1 MEMARRGQRV
11 AGQAARGVSS
21 AVFTVA
27 GVALIGIGV
36 PLFWVWAAS
45 QLAGDDRHLTS
56 ALAVFT
62 ATGILT
68 TYCVLLVVGGSLRA
82 RFLGEQEEVTRM
94 RRASWNRSMR
104 DEPLKY
110 GEEKMDP
117 VERIF
122 ILTAVL
128 GFIAFEVWFLFFA
141 GSPLAGFPQA

>member
-1 MEMARRGQRV
+1 MEMARRGQAA
-11 AGQAARGVSS
+11 AGKAVRGVSS

-68 TYCVLLVVGGSLRA
+68 TYWVLLVAAGTLRSH
-82 RFLGEQEEVTRM
+82 FLGDREELTRM
-94 RRASWNRSMR
+94 RRASWNRSFR
-104 DEPLKY
+104 DEPLVY
-110 GEEKMDP
+110 GKEKMDP

-141 GSPLAGFPQA
+141 GSPLAGFPQ